1 MVGRKRSRGLH
12 GDVFRLEANGDSTGY
27 IKTPDVSAL
36 SPLDVEDM
44 MEDSPVPLAVA
55 NQHSDV
61 GTMSPTP
68 GYVHNDDGGS
78 GDYDYKDGSMDDDSM
93 MMDSPAPAS
102 RKTSLEG
109 PRLPG
114 AE

>member
-1 MVGRKRSRGLH
+1 METSSG
-12 GDVFRLEANGDSTGY
+12 FEANGDATGY
-27 IKTPDVSAL
+27 ITTPEMPAS
-36 SPLDVEDM
+36 SPLGVEDM

-55 NQHSDV
+55 NQYPDV
-61 GTMSPTP
+61 GIMSPTP
-68 GYVHNDDGGS
+68 GYANDDNDMG
-78 GDYDYKDGSMDDDSM
+78 GDYDYKEGSMDDDSM
-93 MMDSPAPAS
+93 MMDSPAPTS